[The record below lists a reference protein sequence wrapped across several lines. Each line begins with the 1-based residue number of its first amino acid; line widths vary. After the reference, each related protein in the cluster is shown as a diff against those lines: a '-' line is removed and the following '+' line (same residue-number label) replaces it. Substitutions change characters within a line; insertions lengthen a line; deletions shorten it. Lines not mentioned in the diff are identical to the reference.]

1 MDAVQFARGMLN
13 VHEILEK
20 ARAAGHRL
28 PYNEAA
34 VLFAAAIRL
43 AAAHGSTLRGRLVQ
57 IDEAGGLHVEAFDE
71 HAPEAEPGYLAPEL
85 LAADAP
91 PRTDPRVQVYAAGA
105 LGYELLTGKLAPQPG
120 QAPGPELSGALGDVV
135 RIALAPDRR
144 ARFGDLK
151 QLYDAVE
158 VVQPRPPSE
167 GERNILSALRMRFSR
182 PPPEKEALARLIEKL
197 HQLEGQVAQL
207 GKAQARLEATH
218 QQSLEMLDRFED
230 GQRRLNETGRRK
242 QSVVAPAVLAAL
254 FTSLAVLAAAW
265 GFGMRL
271 PLPVVA
277 ASQPEP
283 VPTPAPAPLS
293 PEVPPPPVEKPRV
306 EKPAAEKAPV
316 PDASVAEVTPA
327 PPDAG
332 APAPDAGAVAV
343 ADAGE
348 VDAGAAVAAE
358 VDAGP
363 PPVAAAPARPPPPP
377 IQRKP
382 APPNPR
388 AAMQRALAVSQV
400 RHGEAALEQGR
411 PDEALGSF
419 RAALENEPTLAAAF
433 RGMGMAYAMQ
443 GHDAQALQSYDR
455 YLRLAPG
462 AADAA
467 EIRQS
472 IRELKARAKVG
483 AKAQ

>member
-1 MDAVQFARGMLN
+1 MDGVQFAGGMIN
-13 VHEILEK
+13 GHEILEK

-91 PRTDPRVQVYAAGA
+91 PRTEPRVQVYAAGA

-120 QAPGPELSGALGDVV
+120 QPPGPELSGALGDVV

-151 QLYDAVE
+151 QLHDAVE

-182 PPPEKEALARLIEKL
+182 PPPEKEALARLIEKV

-207 GKAQARLEATH
+207 GKSQARLEATH
-218 QQSLEMLDRFED
+218 QQSMEMIERFED

-242 QSVVAPAVLAAL
+242 QSVVAPAVFAAL
-254 FTSLAVLAAAW
+254 FTTLAVLAAAW
-265 GFGMRL
+265 GLGMRL

-283 VPTPAPAPLS
+283 VATPVAPPPPEAPQ
-293 PEVPPPPVEKPRV
+293 PPVEKPRG
-306 EKPAAEKAPV
+306 EKPPAEKPPI
-316 PDASVAEVTPA
+316 PDASVAELTPA
-327 PPDAG
+327 SPAAG
-332 APAPDAGAVAV
+332 APGPDAGAVAV

-348 VDAGAAVAAE
+348 VDAGATVAAE
-358 VDAGP
+358 VDGGS
-363 PPVAAAPARPPPPP
+363 PPV
-377 IQRKP
+377 
-382 APPNPR
+382 
-388 AAMQRALAVSQV
+388 
-400 RHGEAALEQGR
+400 EA
-411 PDEALGSF
+411 S
-419 RAALENEPTLAAAF
+419 
-433 RGMGMAYAMQ
+433 
-443 GHDAQALQSYDR
+443 
-455 YLRLAPG
+455 
-462 AADAA
+462 
-467 EIRQS
+467 
-472 IRELKARAKVG
+472 
-483 AKAQ
+483 